1 MKLFMLIVALAAP
14 FVVVTA
20 QESVEPNRTQAFP
33 AEDLIRLEATL
44 IDESHAAESKLGRKD
59 LMETSVH
66 RFGLRHRSGPAPAE
80 QHADVTDLII
90 VRSGGA
96 AIRIGGEI
104 ATPRGADGELRGNS
118 IVGGQTY
125 PARPGDMF
133 NVPPHVAHQW
143 IIEPGESISFLN
155 IKVKEKPG
163 S

>member
-1 MKLFMLIVALAAP
+1 MRLFIFIVALVVP
-14 FVVVTA
+14 LGVVTA
-20 QESVEPNRTQAFP
+20 QESVKPNRMQAFS

-44 IDESHAAESKLGRKD
+44 IDASHAVESRLGRKD
-59 LMETSVH
+59 LMETSIH
-66 RFGLRHRSGPAPAE
+66 RFGLRHRSGPASAE

-96 AIRIGGEI
+96 AIQIGGKI
-104 ATPRGADGELRGNS
+104 AAPRGTDGELRGDS

-143 IIEPGESISFLN
+143 IIKPGESISFLN
-155 IKVKEKPG
+155 IKFKGQPG